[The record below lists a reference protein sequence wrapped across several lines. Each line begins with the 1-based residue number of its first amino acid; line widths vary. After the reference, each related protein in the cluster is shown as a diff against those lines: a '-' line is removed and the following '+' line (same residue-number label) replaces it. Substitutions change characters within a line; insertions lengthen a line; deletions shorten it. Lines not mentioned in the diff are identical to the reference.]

1 MKYIKIILFVSL
13 FLMTS
18 CGSMRNVPAKV
29 YGINYSIFM
38 DEVYPKI
45 DKPVVVLFGSRYCA
59 YSGKQ
64 LSLLKRE
71 IQRKGYDEYID
82 FFAVDCETEENY
94 DWLIELCEA
103 KNIPSKLQGTPTWVY
118 YEKLKDGEIHILV
131 NPGNMTA
138 EFLKDDFSRLINNYN
153 NL

>member
-1 MKYIKIILFVSL
+1 
-13 FLMTS
+13 MTS

-94 DWLIELCEA
+94 DWLIEL
-103 KNIPSKLQGTPTWVY
+103 
-118 YEKLKDGEIHILV
+118 
-131 NPGNMTA
+131 
-138 EFLKDDFSRLINNYN
+138 
-153 NL
+153 

>member
-1 MKYIKIILFVSL
+1 MKYIKIILIVSL

-18 CGSMRNVPAKV
+18 CGSMRNIPAKV

-45 DKPVVVLFGSRYCA
+45 DKPVVVLFGSRYCG

-71 IQRKGYDEYID
+71 IQRKGYDEYITTITIK
-82 FFAVDCETEENY
+82 F
-94 DWLIELCEA
+94 
-103 KNIPSKLQGTPTWVY
+103 
-118 YEKLKDGEIHILV
+118 
-131 NPGNMTA
+131 
-138 EFLKDDFSRLINNYN
+138 R
-153 NL
+153 